1 MTIDALLN
9 KLNNAPDTVAFS
21 EVMETIELNFN
32 FTETAFTNGKQ
43 HNRAGENSGSC
54 KVFSFAQLY
63 QLSKNQTL
71 ALFGEYY
78 RNDVLKN
85 PNLNDHQNIRQFM
98 QHGFQG
104 ITFEKEALTAK
115 Q

>member
-1 MTIDALLN
+1 MTIDILLN
-9 KLNNAPDTVAFS
+9 KLNNTPDTITFS
-21 EVMETIELNFN
+21 EVMETIELHFI

-43 HNRAGENSGSC
+43 HNQAGENSGSC
-54 KVFSFAQLY
+54 KVFSFARLHQLTEH
-63 QLSKNQTL
+63 QTL

-78 RNDVLKN
+78 RDDVLKN
-85 PNLNDHQNIRQFM
+85 PDLDDHQNIRQFM